1 VNPPRFDSALEDLR
15 KRLPKA
21 GTRFAILFG
30 SAARGEATEDSD
42 IDLVISP
49 KKPGDTEEV
58 LDVVRGIESEH
69 RVRIACIIA
78 GQELQELDRQMLD
91 TILREGKTLSG
102 KMPRVDIHDLDLQS
116 VRLVSFDLSG
126 LPVAK
131 KMRLSRE
138 LYGFET
144 RKEHKGKT
152 YVRRV
157 RGKIDE
163 WGGRKIGP
171 GTVLVPESAAR
182 ELDKILRGYGAKRM
196 LVPMWIQRA

>member
-1 VNPPRFDSALEDLR
+1 MNPPRFDSALESLR

-21 GTRFAILFG
+21 GTRFAVLFG

-42 IDLVISP
+42 IDLVVSP
-49 KKPGDTEEV
+49 REPRDTERM
-58 LDVVRGIESEH
+58 LDAVRGVESEH
-69 RVRIACIIA
+69 RVRIACIITDKT
-78 GQELQELDRQMLD
+78 LRELDRQMLD
-91 TILREGKTLSG
+91 TILREGKTLTG
-102 KMPRVDIHDLDLQS
+102 RMPRIDIHDLDLQS

-126 LPVAK
+126 LPVPL

-152 YVRRV
+152 YVRRI
-157 RGKIDE
+157 RGRIDE

-171 GTVLVPESAAR
+171 GTVLIPESATR
-182 ELDKILRGYGAKRM
+182 ELDRILRGYGAKRM
-196 LVPMWIQRA
+196 LIPMWIQRA

>member
-1 VNPPRFDSALEDLR
+1 MNPSRLDLALDDLR
-15 KRLPKA
+15 KKLPKA
-21 GTRFAILFG
+21 ETRFAILFG

-42 IDLVISP
+42 IDIIISP
-49 KKPGDTEEV
+49 RKPSDVEGV
-58 LDVVRGIESEH
+58 LDVVRGIESE
-69 RVRIACIIA
+69 RRIRIACLIA
-78 GQELQELDRQMLD
+78 DRTLRELDRQLLD
-91 TILREGKTLSG
+91 TILREGKALVG
-102 KMPRVDIHDLDLQS
+102 RMPRIDVHDLDLQS

-144 RKEHKGKT
+144 RKEYRGKT
-152 YVRRV
+152 YIRRV

-171 GTVLVPESAAR
+171 GTVLIPEAATR
-182 ELDKILRGYGAKRM
+182 ELDMLLRKHGAKRM
-196 LVPMWIQRA
+196 LIPMWIQRP